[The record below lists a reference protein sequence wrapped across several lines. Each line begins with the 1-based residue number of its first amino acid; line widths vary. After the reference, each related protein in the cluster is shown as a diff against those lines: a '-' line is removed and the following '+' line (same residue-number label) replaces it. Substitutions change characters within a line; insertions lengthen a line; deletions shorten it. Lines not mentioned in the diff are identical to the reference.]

1 MSSKAVQSKCIQ
13 NVLTNDWYCKWSA
26 AEPMLHA
33 VKKLSISLSCPAAKT
48 RITDLVSGK
57 VQQVQRPRWHHM
69 APSSGGGF
77 NRTWCFHS
85 VVNWFVLM
93 WLMDGDGW
101 SSRSPS
107 LSQTSDQGTEVPEGF
122 EAKCWPQRSAVTAV
136 KSGPQLWGSLAK
148 VSAPESLM
156 RLRVKSRPETS
167 LRLWI
172 WMDLVWKDDMISLKC
187 AGSPSRAKRWS
198 WLQLP
203 NAPCNL
209 GAHDNPCK
217 LDIIINHH
225 CIWIIIII
233 IINHQYIS
241 YVFQY
246 LY

>member
-1 MSSKAVQSKCIQ
+1 MLRNEFQSCTVKCIQ

-69 APSSGGGF
+69 APSFWWGF

-107 LSQTSDQGTEVPEGF
+107 LSQTSDQGTEVPEGLWSKML
-122 EAKCWPQRSAVTAV
+122 ASKICCHCCQIWAATLGLPGQGPQRRSRWC
-136 KSGPQLWGSLAK
+136 GC
-148 VSAPESLM
+148 VSN
-156 RLRVKSRPETS
+156 RD
-167 LRLWI
+167 LRLPWDCGSGWI
-172 WMDLVWKDDMISLKC
+172 WCGRMI
-187 AGSPSRAKRWS
+187 WS
-198 WLQLP
+198 
-203 NAPCNL
+203 A
-209 GAHDNPCK
+209 
-217 LDIIINHH
+217 
-225 CIWIIIII
+225 
-233 IINHQYIS
+233 
-241 YVFQY
+241 
-246 LY
+246 